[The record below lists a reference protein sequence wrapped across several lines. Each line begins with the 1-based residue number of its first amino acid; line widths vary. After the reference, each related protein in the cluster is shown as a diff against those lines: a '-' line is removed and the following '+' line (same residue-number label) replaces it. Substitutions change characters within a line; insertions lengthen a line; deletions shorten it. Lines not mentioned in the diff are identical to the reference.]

1 MIYLIKKL
9 SLSFDANVFDKL
21 ENLKEIYL
29 THSNN
34 TLNRKVF
41 ALNFKP
47 TNNTIVVKN
56 N

>member
-47 TNNTIVVKN
+47 TKSTIVAKSN
-56 N
+56 